1 MLCAKKKRNDCK
13 LSLGSNHCF
22 SNKPDL
28 SIKHEIIKYFSA
40 PSQKTSECCRGSR
53 RGRAATGGGCGQRV
67 KGGEKYSSSAAGA
80 GSGLVM
86 ILCHICWTRLFNQL
100 LHTIQIFLNLQIFL
114 YDLSESGQECEVTH
128 FRKLACTIING
139 LLGFKLINHLSSHST
154 LYSLHTNNNI
164 KLQNSC
170 YTSFQAAELL
180 LLLPRVQGW
189 TNLNERPAAACCR
202 PARVTSTATDA
213 LQTASS

>member
-164 KLQNSC
+164 KTPELMLHQFPGCWAAAAAAPSSRLNQFKWAASSC
-170 YTSFQAAELL
+170 
-180 LLLPRVQGW
+180 LLPPCPCHLHSYW
-189 TNLNERPAAACCR
+189 C
-202 PARVTSTATDA
+202 STDS
-213 LQTASS
+213 L